1 MTTPSIRWMLRRRRA
16 TTNRKFALTPAK
28 SGCDLSPPSIAALP
42 HAQREVFL
50 MYQEGGLELSEIAA
64 LTGAGIETVK
74 SRLRYALTKLRVE
87 LGDLQ

>member
-1 MTTPSIRWMLRRRRA
+1 
-16 TTNRKFALTPAK
+16 
-28 SGCDLSPPSIAALP
+28 
-42 HAQREVFL
+42 